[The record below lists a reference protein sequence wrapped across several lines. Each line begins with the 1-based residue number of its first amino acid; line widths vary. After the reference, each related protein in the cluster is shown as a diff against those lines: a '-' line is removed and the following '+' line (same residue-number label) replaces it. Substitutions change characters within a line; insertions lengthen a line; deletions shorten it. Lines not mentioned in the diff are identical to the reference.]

1 MFKRFFN
8 VIRKINPVRGI
19 RYLFYRLGNWRRS
32 RFDEMD
38 YILLTLP
45 QSPGALPEQ
54 RGWLQKRIL
63 GTPDISLMDLDR
75 LFERIAKDPRPQGVI
90 FTLRGLQL
98 SLADLQTLRNSILRL
113 RQSGKKVIFYS
124 QGYDNAT
131 YYIASAGDKILL
143 QPGSTLDTVG
153 LISQPTFLKNALDTV
168 GVQLDSIAISPYKGA
183 FDSFTR
189 DMISPEGQEQLEWL
203 LDSRYEMIVDDIADG
218 RKMTPEAVREM
229 IDRAPYID
237 QVALEAGY
245 IDGICNEEQLAAYL
259 EVEHLVPQE
268 DAERQLLRQWQ
279 RRQQKYVAVLP
290 LTGTIVSGESA
301 SPPVNIP
308 VPLPVLGDDRLG
320 DLTVVQQVRTL
331 MQDEDAAAVILWI
344 DSPGGSAD
352 ASEAMTSALVELAK
366 DRPVVA
372 YMNGVAASGGYY
384 VATPAQ
390 WIIAQPGTI
399 TGSIGVILAKAIT
412 TGLYQNLRVNRLEF
426 VRGANATLLSDGTP
440 FNDQQRIQMR
450 QVIERGYQQF
460 IGRVAAS
467 RKLTIEAVEAVGGG
481 RVWTGKQALEH
492 QLVDELGDWK
502 VALAKAR
509 QLAKLP
515 DDTPF
520 RIIHDED
527 KMLAPQLAEQANPAA
542 GLNYLHE
549 NLQMIAGSK
558 MQFLMPLKWD

>member
-467 RKLTIEAVEAVGGG
+467 RKLTIEAVDAVGGG